1 MKNRILTITLLAVA
15 VAAASAFG
23 QAKTEKKIVK
33 HVTAEKAAP
42 APKGP
47 CGLDLTDEQRKKID
61 AMDLETEKA
70 LLPLRGQIE
79 VRNAELKQLM
89 LADKPDAAA
98 VEKKIDEIGG
108 LKMQI
113 EKKRVLQQLA
123 VRGLLTPEQRVDFDR
138 KMLSRRHGMGCG
150 PMGPEGRDFLMQ
162 RGGEGPMKRMMMKKH
177 VMDCPEGSC
186 GEPDEE
192 VEIEIET
199 K

>member
-1 MKNRILTITLLAVA
+1 MKKRIFIIAFLALA
-15 VAAASAFG
+15 TAATSAFS
-23 QAKTEKKIVK
+23 QAKTEKKIIK
-33 HVTAEKAAP
+33 HVTDSKAAP
-42 APKGP
+42 APQRP
-47 CGLDLTDEQRKKID
+47 CGLDLTDEQRKKVD

-70 LLPLRGQIE
+70 LLPLRGQID

-98 VEKKIDEIGG
+98 VEKKIDEIGA
-108 LKMQI
+108 LRTQI

-138 KMLSRRHGMGCG
+138 NLLSRRHGMGFG
-150 PMGPEGRDFLMQ
+150 LTEPEGRDFLMH
-162 RGGEGPMKRMMMKKH
+162 RGGEGPMKRMLMQKRFPG
-177 VMDCPEGSC
+177 CPEGPC
-186 GEPDEE
+186 GEPGEE